1 MQCDGRYVW
10 RLLRAVTRCEGDGD
24 GDRSGRM
31 LPTQYTLLRASPVL
45 RPHAAGYQIA
55 AVGKHCVSTV
65 CTYVAPKPTVLL
77 YVDTR
82 IKSTLLE
89 TLELGLAI

>member
-1 MQCDGRYVW
+1 MVIGWDGCCLLNILYSA
-10 RLLRAVTRCEGDGD
+10 RLQ
-24 GDRSGRM
+24 SFGR
-31 LPTQYTLLRASPVL
+31 TQP
-45 RPHAAGYQIA
+45 GYQIA

-65 CTYVAPKPTVLL
+65 CTYVAPKPTVPP

-89 TLELGLAI
+89 TLELGLVI